1 VPIRIDTLTVQG
13 GKIGFADRLIQPNY
27 SATLGNITG
36 RVTGLDSRAGTVAQ
50 LEVRG
55 TLVNH
60 SAIEIRGS
68 VNPLAAATFADVKAS
83 FRDIDLP
90 PFTPYSDKYAGYA
103 IARGALT
110 MELAYKLEN
119 RKLAAQNHFLVDQ
132 FEFGDKVESKTAT
145 KLPVRLAVSLL
156 RDKDGLIDLD
166 LPIEGSLDDP
176 KFRISKVIWKVL
188 GNLIGK
194 AVTAPF
200 SLLGK
205 LLGGGGS
212 GQELSSV
219 DFADGRDTPDEAAK
233 KKLDALAKALQ
244 NRPALKLEATGR
256 ASDKDREGL
265 QRLRLERKVKA
276 QKLAA
281 LSKKGEAPAGVDEV
295 VIDEKEYATW
305 LEKAYKKEKFPK
317 PRSALGFAKDLPP
330 QEMENLMLANLTVSD
345 DDLRQ
350 LALARA
356 NAVKDYLT
364 GPGKI
369 DAARV
374 FVLEPAAKPAEP
386 GGKTNTSRVDFT
398 LR

>member
-1 VPIRIDTLTVQG
+1 
-13 GKIGFADRLIQPNY
+13 
-27 SATLGNITG
+27 
-36 RVTGLDSRAGTVAQ
+36 
-50 LEVRG
+50 
-55 TLVNH
+55 
-60 SAIEIRGS
+60 
-68 VNPLAAATFADVKAS
+68 
-83 FRDIDLP
+83 
-90 PFTPYSDKYAGYA
+90 
-103 IARGALT
+103 
-110 MELAYKLEN
+110 
-119 RKLAAQNHFLVDQ
+119 VDQ

-176 KFRISKVIWKVL
+176 KFRLGKVIWKVL

-205 LLGGGGS
+205 LLGGGS
-212 GQELSSV
+212 GQEFSSV
-219 DFADGRDTPDEAAK
+219 DFADGRDAPDEAAK

-256 ASDKDREGL
+256 TSGDKDREGL

-281 LSKKGEAPAGVDEV
+281 LAKKGEAPSGVDEV

-317 PRSALGFAKDLPP
+317 PRNALGFAKDLPP
-330 QEMENLMLANLTVSD
+330 QEMESLLLANLPVTD

-350 LALARA
+350 LALSRA

-369 DAARV
+369 EAARV
-374 FVLEPAAKPAEP
+374 FVLEPGAKRAEP
-386 GGKTNTSRVDFT
+386 AGKARASRVDFS